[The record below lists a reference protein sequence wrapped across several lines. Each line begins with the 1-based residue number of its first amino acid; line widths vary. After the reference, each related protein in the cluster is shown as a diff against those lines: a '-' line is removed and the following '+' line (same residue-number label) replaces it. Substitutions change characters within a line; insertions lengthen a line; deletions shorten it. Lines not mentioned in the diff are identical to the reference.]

1 VFWGKGIPAFAKAT
15 AGRQGIFFALGGR
28 SKNLFKIFMSEEL
41 NTNVTPTSKP
51 QPLMKTFSKCFNV
64 ILTGDRDASH
74 QAARQIRRLVYGSA
88 GDKFKDI
95 ASIIES
101 APKEYEKI
109 TEGFRQENFVIA
121 VSVMYFLHDKESQPD
136 FLFPWLFHLIQHP
149 NGNIRQAAVR
159 MFRQELGPL
168 TVHIRF
174 PNEKSAYRLRL
185 SPEQADFILFKLSAN
200 LNDLTKNLWKP
211 AYKRYKYISSL
222 PNGPYKSIRMVLGQL
237 EDDCGNLD

>member
-1 VFWGKGIPAFAKAT
+1 MDSIKACFDT
-15 AGRQGIFFALGGR
+15 ILRGD
-28 SKNLFKIFMSEEL
+28 EEESRL
-41 NTNVTPTSKP
+41 
-51 QPLMKTFSKCFNV
+51 
-64 ILTGDRDASH
+64 
-74 QAARQIRRLVYGSA
+74 AARAVRKLVYSSA
-88 GDKFKDI
+88 ASNKDKYEDI
-95 ASIIES
+95 AVLVRT
-101 APKEYEKI
+101 APENYIRISEDW
-109 TEGFRQENFVIA
+109 RQENFVMA
-121 VSVMYFLHDKESQPD
+121 VSVIYFLHDRENQPD